1 MGSLA
6 GPLLSLRGAA
16 GYTCPVPRSRWVQ
29 FLAYSLLVLGV
40 SAVPGWEV
48 AHVLEHRHLQDHI
61 AAEPPA
67 APQGQPEDA
76 RLTHPD
82 ADHPHLVLSAP
93 IRPTGGLSAVWVA
106 LPSVAAPVRFAVVTA
121 PAGEL
126 VLTEARAGP
135 GRHRST
141 QPRAPPLL

>member
-1 MGSLA
+1 
-6 GPLLSLRGAA
+6 
-16 GYTCPVPRSRWVQ
+16 VPRSRWVQ
-29 FLAYSLLVLGV
+29 FLACSLLFLGV

-48 AHVLEHRHLQDHI
+48 AHVLEHRQLRDHVE
-61 AAEPPA
+61 AEPPT
-67 APQGQPEDA
+67 PLQGQPDDA
-76 RLTHPD
+76 RLTHP
-82 ADHPHLVLSAP
+82 HENHQHLILSAP
-93 IRPTGGLSAVWVA
+93 LRPSGGLSALWVA